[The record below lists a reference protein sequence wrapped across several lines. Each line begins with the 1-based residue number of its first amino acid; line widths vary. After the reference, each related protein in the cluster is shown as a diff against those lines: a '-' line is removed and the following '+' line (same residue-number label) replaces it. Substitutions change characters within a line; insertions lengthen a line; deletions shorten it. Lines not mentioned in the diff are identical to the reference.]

1 MERSEPIRTRSETK
15 LVFVRMFA
23 FIYLA
28 TVPTPLLPSS
38 DRGNNPLR
46 INRLRPWPTPDL
58 ASVHALVKGDE
69 ISVAVMKLDQFSF
82 MKYISNSMA
91 HRSSLVGYYE
101 NLDPLYRR
109 KIIS

>member
-1 MERSEPIRTRSETK
+1 MEIRALKCYFHPPCTHNVSDSPRLALHHSVNIGLERSEPIRTRSETK

-58 ASVHALVKGDE
+58 ASVHALE
-69 ISVAVMKLDQFSF
+69 
-82 MKYISNSMA
+82 
-91 HRSSLVGYYE
+91 R
-101 NLDPLYRR
+101 PLPVP
-109 KIIS
+109 